1 MSGGEKA
8 LTALALLF
16 AILRVRTVPF
26 VVLDEVEAALDEANV
41 KRFGDYMNH
50 FDSLNQFIVVTHRKG
65 TMSAADVMYGV
76 TMLDAGVSKLVSVRF
91 EEVEDEKESA

>member
-8 LTALALLF
+8 LTALALIF

-50 FDSLNQFIVVTHRKG
+50 FDNSNQFIVVTHRRG
-65 TMSAADVMYGV
+65 TMAAAGSMYGV
-76 TMLDAGVSKLVSVRF
+76 TMADAGVSKMISVKL
-91 EEVEDEKESA
+91 DSAVN